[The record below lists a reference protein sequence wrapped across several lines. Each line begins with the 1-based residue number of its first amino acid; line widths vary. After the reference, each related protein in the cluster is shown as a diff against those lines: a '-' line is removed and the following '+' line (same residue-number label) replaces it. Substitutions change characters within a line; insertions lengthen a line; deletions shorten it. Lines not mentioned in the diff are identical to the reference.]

1 MTTSDTLGITDITI
15 GIMMSTADL
24 HEEFEQMVRGEII
37 KMPREEFRDRCD
49 EDDRF
54 VYLSVARKIAKMN
67 RFTLHVH
74 EDELEFVC
82 PPPSKL

>member
-1 MTTSDTLGITDITI
+1 
-15 GIMMSTADL
+15 MSTADL
-24 HEEFEQMVRGEII
+24 YDELEQMVRGEII

-49 EDDRF
+49 EVDQF
-54 VYLSVARKIAKMN
+54 IYLHVARKIAKMN

-82 PPPSKL
+82 PPPTKF